1 MFRLVKYLSGI
12 ALGLTIAVVG
22 LSQTAG
28 AADFY
33 RGKTLSTVISGSAG
47 GNTNLQARTFM
58 RFMKKHIPG
67 RPRVV
72 NRNMGGSG
80 GLLATNFVGE
90 VAPKDGTTVWVG
102 TMSFISQLVEDPALR
117 VKFTEF
123 AVVGGIGQQGV
134 VHIRKDTPPGISGPA
149 DLFKVTAP
157 FKTAGYRPGHSVDLH
172 LGLTLSMLGI
182 KHKHVTGFRSSSKM
196 HKAELQNEI
205 QMGFDS
211 TAGFRRRVTPVLIKP
226 GISVPLWHAGVPT
239 ENGDLE
245 ASPNFTDLP
254 TFLDVY
260 RMKYGKNATPKGL
273 KWDSYLLI
281 TGLRSRLLRAILL
294 PPGSP
299 KAAITT
305 LRTAWAK
312 TVKDPEFVK
321 TYIKLN
327 KGKPFVTLGEEGQR
341 YLART
346 AREADPKV
354 IAYLKSFKSK
364 KKKR

>member
-1 MFRLVKYLSGI
+1 MTSLTRTVG
-12 ALGLTIAVVG
+12 ALALALPVIAVG
-22 LSQTAG
+22 PMAN

-33 RGKTLSTVISGSAG
+33 KGKTLSTIISGAAG
-47 GNTNLQARTFM
+47 GNTNLQARTLM

-67 RPRVV
+67 KPRIV

-90 VAPKDGTTVWVG
+90 VAPRDGTTVWVG
-102 TMSFISQLVEDPALR
+102 TVSFISQLVGDPALR
-117 VKFTEF
+117 VKFTDF

-134 VHIRKDTPPGISGPA
+134 VHIRKDTPPGIAKPA
-149 DLFKVTAP
+149 DLFKVTEP
-157 FKTAGYRPGHSVDLH
+157 FKTAGYRPGHNVDLH
-172 LGLTLSMLGI
+172 LGLTLSMLGV
-182 KHKHVTGFRSSSKM
+182 KHKHVTGFSSSSKM
-196 HKAELQNEI
+196 LKAELQNEI

-211 TAGFRRRVTPVLIKP
+211 TAGFRRRVVPVLIEP
-226 GISVPLWHAGVPT
+226 GISLALWHAGIPT
-239 ENGDLE
+239 DNGGLE
-245 ASPNFTDLP
+245 ASPNFTDVP

-260 RMKYGKNATPKGL
+260 RMKYGKDAMPKGL
-273 KWDSYLLI
+273 QWNAYLLI
-281 TGLRSRLLRAILL
+281 TGLRARLLRAILL

-299 KAAITT
+299 KAAIAT

-327 KGKPFVTLGEEGQR
+327 KGEPFVTLGDEGQR

-346 AREADPKV
+346 AKEVDPKV
-354 IAYLKSFKSK
+354 IAYLKSFKDK

>member
-1 MFRLVKYLSGI
+1 MFQTVKYASAI
-12 ALGLTIAVVG
+12 TLGLTVTVGG
-22 LSQTAG
+22 LSPIVN

-33 RGKTLSTVISGSAG
+33 KGKTLSTVISGSAG

-67 RPRVV
+67 KPRIV

-90 VAPKDGTTVWVG
+90 VAPRDGTMMWVG
-102 TMSFISQLVEDPALR
+102 TMSFISQLVGDPALR
-117 VKFTEF
+117 VKFTDF
-123 AVVGGIGQQGV
+123 SIIGGIGQQGV
-134 VHIRKDTPPGISGPA
+134 AHIRKDTGPGISKPA

-157 FKTAGYRPGHSVDLH
+157 FKTCGYRPGHSVDLH
-172 LGLTLSMLGI
+172 IGLTLSMLGI
-182 KHKHVTGFRSSSKM
+182 KHKHVSGFRSSAKM
-196 HKAELQNEI
+196 HKAQLQNEI

-226 GISVPLWHAGVPT
+226 GISVALWHTGVPT
-239 ENGDLE
+239 ANGGLE
-245 ASPNFTDLP
+245 SSPNFPDLP

-260 RMKYGKNATPKGL
+260 RMKFGKNATPKGI

-281 TGLRSRLLRAILL
+281 TGLRARLLRALML
-294 PPGSP
+294 PKGSP
-299 KAAITT
+299 KAAIQT

-312 TVKDPEFVK
+312 TVKDPEFLK
-321 TYIKLN
+321 TYVKLN
-327 KGKPFVTLGEEGQR
+327 KGQPFVTLGEEANR
-341 YLART
+341 YIEKT

-354 IAYLKSFKSK
+354 IAYLKSFKG
-364 KKKR
+364 KKKRK